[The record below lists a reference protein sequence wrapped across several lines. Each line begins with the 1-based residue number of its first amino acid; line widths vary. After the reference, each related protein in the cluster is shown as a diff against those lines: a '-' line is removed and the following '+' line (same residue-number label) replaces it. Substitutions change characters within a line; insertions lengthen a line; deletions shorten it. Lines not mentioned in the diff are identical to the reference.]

1 MRGRVGPGGVRARSA
16 AAPSIRLRSLN
27 LEAIAPLVA
36 ASMFGLVSGFNDGG
50 NLMASFTSGRVIT
63 PRVAAFLL
71 LVSLAGPLAIG
82 TAVAQTV
89 GTNVID
95 LRAQGE
101 LSYVLITLSPLCVV
115 LTSLLFGIPTSMT
128 LALVGAMLG
137 WVLVGGGQSV
147 IHWTGVARVL
157 LGMPISV
164 LGGGLLALT
173 LYRTIRRFMGN
184 RPHAELL
191 GLARFQFLTA
201 AIQAFAY
208 GANDMEKTVG
218 LIAVGMSFPSHGQP
232 VAFSGAAPIIGA
244 FGFFF
249 VGALIGGSRVAGR
262 VGLGVL
268 KVRPM
273 QALSQQLASGT
284 VVAALAI
291 AGAPVSMTQ
300 TIDGG
305 LVGVGA
311 ALRASSVRWGIVR
324 EMLGSWLLTLPLAL
338 AFAAAL
344 HLAVRVV
351 GLAP

>member
-1 MRGRVGPGGVRARSA
+1 VGA
-16 AAPSIRLRSLN
+16 L
-27 LEAIAPLVA
+27 
-36 ASMFGLVSGFNDGG
+36 
-50 NLMASFTSGRVIT
+50 
-63 PRVAAFLL
+63 LL
-71 LVSLAGPLAIG
+71 LVSLVGPLALG

-115 LTSLLFGIPTSMT
+115 LLSLSFGIPTSMT

-137 WVLVGGGQSV
+137 WVLVAGGQGV
-147 IHWTGVARVL
+147 IHWAGVARIL
-157 LGMPISV
+157 IGMPISV
-164 LGGGLLALT
+164 LGGGVLALV
-173 LYRTIRRFMGN
+173 LYRTTRRLLGT
-184 RPHAELL
+184 RPHASLL
-191 GLARFQFLTA
+191 GLARFQFVTA

-218 LIAVGMSFPSHGQP
+218 LIAVGMSFPNHGQA
-232 VAFSGAAPIIGA
+232 VVFSGAAPIIAA
-244 FGFFF
+244 FGFFYA
-249 VGALIGGSRVAGR
+249 GALIGGSRVAGR

-273 QALSQQLASGT
+273 QALSQQLASGS
-284 VVAALAI
+284 VVALLAV

-324 EMLGSWLLTLPLAL
+324 EMLGSWVLTLPLAL
-338 AFAAAL
+338 ILAAAL
-344 HLAVRVV
+344 HVAVRAA

>member
-1 MRGRVGPGGVRARSA
+1 
-16 AAPSIRLRSLN
+16 LN

-63 PRVAAFLL
+63 PRVAALLL
-71 LVSLAGPLAIG
+71 LVSVAGPLVLG

-95 LRAQGE
+95 LGAQGE
-101 LSYVLITLSPLCVV
+101 LSFVLITLSPLIVV
-115 LTSLLFGIPTSMT
+115 LLSLSFGIPTSMT

-137 WVLVGGGQSV
+137 WVFVGGHQDT
-147 IHWTGVARVL
+147 IHWSGVARVL

-164 LGGGLLALT
+164 LSGALLALV
-173 LYRTIRRFMGN
+173 LYRAARRLLGT
-184 RPHAELL
+184 RPHASLL
-191 GLARFQFLTA
+191 SLAKFQYVTA
-201 AIQAFAY
+201 TIQAFAY

-218 LIAVGMSFPSHGQP
+218 LIAVGMSFPNHGQA
-232 VAFSGAAPIIGA
+232 VAFSSVTPIIGA
-244 FGFFF
+244 FIFFY
-249 VGALIGGSRVAGR
+249 VGSLIGGSRVAGR

-273 QALSQQLASGT
+273 QALSQQLASGS
-284 VVAALAI
+284 VVAVLAV

-338 AFAAAL
+338 IVAAAL
-344 HLAVRVV
+344 HLAVRAA
-351 GLAP
+351 GMAP

>member
-1 MRGRVGPGGVRARSA
+1 M
-16 AAPSIRLRSLN
+16 
-27 LEAIAPLVA
+27 VA
-36 ASMFGLVSGFNDGG
+36 ASLFGLVSGFNDGG
-50 NLMASFTSGRVIT
+50 NLMASFTSGRVIA
-63 PRVAAFLL
+63 PRVAALLL
-71 LVSLAGPLAIG
+71 LVSLAGPLVLG

-115 LTSLLFGIPTSMT
+115 LLSLSFGIPTSMT

-137 WVLVGGGQSV
+137 WVLVAGGQGV
-147 IHWTGVARVL
+147 IHWAGVARIL
-157 LGMPISV
+157 IGMPLSV
-164 LGGGLLALT
+164 LGGALLALIV
-173 LYRTIRRFMGN
+173 YRTIRRFLGT
-184 RPHAELL
+184 RPHASLL
-191 GLARFQFLTA
+191 GLARLQFVTA

-218 LIAVGMSFPSHGQP
+218 LIAVGMSFPNHSQA
-232 VAFSGAAPIIGA
+232 VAFSNAAPIIGA
-244 FGFFF
+244 FVFFY

-273 QALSQQLASGT
+273 QALSQQLASGS

-338 AFAAAL
+338 VLAAGL
-344 HLAVRVV
+344 HLAVRVM

>member
-1 MRGRVGPGGVRARSA
+1 
-16 AAPSIRLRSLN
+16 LN
-27 LEAIAPLVA
+27 PEAIAPLVA

-50 NLMASFTSGRVIT
+50 NLLASFTSGRVIT
-63 PRVAAFLL
+63 PRVAALLL
-71 LVSLAGPLAIG
+71 LVSLAGPLVLG

-115 LTSLLFGIPTSMT
+115 LLSLSFGIPTSMT

-137 WVLVGGGQSV
+137 WVLVAGGQGGI
-147 IHWTGVARVL
+147 IHWAGVARILV
-157 LGMPISV
+157 GMPISV
-164 LGGGLLALT
+164 LGGGMLALV
-173 LYRTIRRFMGN
+173 LYRTTRRLLGT
-184 RPHAELL
+184 RPHASLL
-191 GLARFQFLTA
+191 GLARFQFVTA
-201 AIQAFAY
+201 AVQAFAY

-218 LIAVGMSFPSHGQP
+218 LIAVGMSFPNHGQA
-232 VAFSGAAPIIGA
+232 VVFSGAAPIIGA
-244 FGFFF
+244 FGFFY

-273 QALSQQLASGT
+273 QALSQQLASGS
-284 VVAALAI
+284 VVAALAL

-324 EMLGSWLLTLPLAL
+324 EMLGSWVLTLPLAL
-338 AFAAAL
+338 VVAAGL
-344 HLAVRVV
+344 HLAVRVM

>member
-1 MRGRVGPGGVRARSA
+1 
-16 AAPSIRLRSLN
+16 LN

-50 NLMASFTSGRVIT
+50 NLMASFTSGRVIS
-63 PRVAAFLL
+63 PRAAALLL
-71 LVSLAGPLAIG
+71 LVCLIGPLALG

-101 LSYVLITLSPLCVV
+101 LGYVLITVAPLCVV
-115 LTSLLFGIPTSMT
+115 LVSLWFGIPTSMT

-137 WVLVGGGQSV
+137 WVLIGGGQDTV
-147 IHWTGVARVL
+147 HWSGVARIL
-157 LGMPISV
+157 IGMPISV
-164 LGGGLLALT
+164 LGGGLLALIV
-173 LYRTIRRFMGN
+173 YGAIRRLFGT
-184 RPHAELL
+184 RSHASLL
-191 GLARFQFLTA
+191 ELARLQFVTA
-201 AIQAFAY
+201 AVQAFAY

-218 LIAVGMSFPSHGQP
+218 LIAVALSVSNHGEA
-232 VAFSGAAPIIGA
+232 VAFSSAAPIIGA
-244 FGFFF
+244 FVCFY
-249 VGALIGGSRVAGR
+249 VGAITGGSRVAGR

-268 KVRPM
+268 KVRPT

-284 VVAALAI
+284 VVATLAI

-324 EMLGSWLLTLPLAL
+324 QMLGSWLLTLPMAL
-338 AFAAAL
+338 VVAAAL
-344 HLAVRVV
+344 HLAVRFA
-351 GLAP
+351 GIAP

>member
-1 MRGRVGPGGVRARSA
+1 VAGLAGPTPWS
-16 AAPSIRLRSLN
+16 SKLRSLN

-36 ASMFGLVSGFNDGG
+36 ASLFGLVSGFNDGG
-50 NLMASFTSGRVIT
+50 NLMASFTSGRVIS
-63 PRVAAFLL
+63 PRVAALL
-71 LVSLAGPLAIG
+71 LVFSLAGPLALG

-115 LTSLLFGIPTSMT
+115 LISLLFGIPTSMT

-137 WVLVGGGQSV
+137 WVLAAGGQSV
-147 IHWTGVARVL
+147 IHWAGVARILV
-157 LGMPISV
+157 GMPISV
-164 LGGGLLALT
+164 FGGGLLALVV
-173 LYRTIRRFMGN
+173 YRAVRRFLGA
-184 RPHAELL
+184 RPHASLL
-191 GLARFQFLTA
+191 SLARFQFVTA

-218 LIAVGMSFPSHGQP
+218 LIAVGMSYPNHGQA
-232 VAFSGAAPIIGA
+232 VVFAGAAPIIGA

-249 VGALIGGSRVAGR
+249 VGAVIGGSRVAGR

-268 KVRPM
+268 RVRPM

-284 VVAALAI
+284 VVAALAV

-300 TIDGG
+300 TIDGA

-338 AFAAAL
+338 VFAAVL
-344 HLAVRVV
+344 HLAVRVT

>member
-1 MRGRVGPGGVRARSA
+1 
-16 AAPSIRLRSLN
+16 LN
-27 LEAIAPLVA
+27 LEAIAPLIA
-36 ASMFGLVSGFNDGG
+36 AAMFGLVSGFNDGG
-50 NLMASFTSGRVIT
+50 NLMASFTSGRVIS
-63 PRVAAFLL
+63 PRAGSLL
-71 LVSLAGPLAIG
+71 LLLSLAGPLVLG

-89 GTNVID
+89 GASVID
-95 LRAQGE
+95 LRGQGE

-115 LTSLLFGIPTSMT
+115 MLSLSFGIPTSMT
-128 LALVGAMLG
+128 LALVGAMIG
-137 WVLVGGGQSV
+137 WVLVSGGQGS
-147 IHWTGVARVL
+147 ISWSGVARIL

-164 LGGGLLALT
+164 LGGGLLALIV
-173 LYRTIRRFMGN
+173 YRTVRRFLGR
-184 RPHAELL
+184 RPHAALL
-191 GLARFQFLTA
+191 GLARFQFVSA
-201 AIQAFAY
+201 SIQAFAY
-208 GANDMEKTVG
+208 GANDMAKTVG
-218 LIAVGMSFPSHGQP
+218 LIAVGLSFSNEGHA
-232 VAFSGAAPIIGA
+232 VAFASAAPIIGA
-244 FGFFF
+244 FASFY

-273 QALSQQLASGT
+273 QALSQQLASGA
-284 VVAALAI
+284 VVGALAV

-338 AFAAAL
+338 LLAGAL
-344 HLAVRVV
+344 HIAVRAL

>member
-1 MRGRVGPGGVRARSA
+1 
-16 AAPSIRLRSLN
+16 
-27 LEAIAPLVA
+27 
-36 ASMFGLVSGFNDGG
+36 MFGLVSGFNDGG

-63 PRVAAFLL
+63 PRVAALLL
-71 LVSLAGPLAIG
+71 LVGLAGPLVLG

-95 LRAQGE
+95 LRSQGE

-115 LTSLLFGIPTSMT
+115 LLSLSFGIPTSMT

-137 WVLVGGGQSV
+137 WVLVAGGQGT
-147 IHWTGVARVL
+147 IHWAGVARILV
-157 LGMPISV
+157 GMPISV
-164 LGGGLLALT
+164 LGGGVLALV
-173 LYRTIRRFMGN
+173 LYRTTRRLLGT
-184 RPHAELL
+184 RPHASLL
-191 GLARFQFLTA
+191 GLARFQFVTA

-208 GANDMEKTVG
+208 GANDMEKTLG
-218 LIAVGMSFPSHGQP
+218 LIAVGMSFPNHGQG
-232 VAFSGAAPIIGA
+232 VVFSGAAPIIGA
-244 FGFFF
+244 FGSFYA
-249 VGALIGGSRVAGR
+249 GALIGGSRVAGR

-273 QALSQQLASGT
+273 QALSQQLASGS
-284 VVAALAI
+284 VVAALAL

-324 EMLGSWLLTLPLAL
+324 EMLGSWVLTLPLAL
-338 AFAAAL
+338 MVAAGL
-344 HLAVRVV
+344 HLAVRVM

>member
-1 MRGRVGPGGVRARSA
+1 
-16 AAPSIRLRSLN
+16 LN
-27 LEAIAPLVA
+27 PEAVAPLVA

-50 NLMASFTSGRVIT
+50 NLIASFTSGRVIS
-63 PRVAAFLL
+63 PRVAALVLL
-71 LVSLAGPLAIG
+71 LCLAGPLALG

-95 LRAQGE
+95 LGAQGE
-101 LSYVLITLSPLCVV
+101 LSFVLITLSSLCVV
-115 LTSLLFGIPTSMT
+115 LLSLSFGIPTSMT

-137 WVLVGGGQSV
+137 WVLVAAEHSI
-147 IHWTGVARVL
+147 IHWAGVARILV
-157 LGMPISV
+157 GMPVSV
-164 LGGGLLALT
+164 LGGGLLALVV
-173 LYRTIRRFMGN
+173 YRTIRRFLGT
-184 RPHAELL
+184 RPHASLL
-191 GLARFQFLTA
+191 GLARFQLVTA
-201 AIQAFAY
+201 SIQAFAY

-218 LIAVGMSFPSHGQP
+218 LIAVAMSFPNHGQA
-232 VAFSGAAPIIGA
+232 VAFAGTAPIIGA
-244 FGFFF
+244 FGSFY

-273 QALSQQLASGT
+273 QALAQQLASGS
-284 VVAALAI
+284 VVAVLAV

-338 AFAAAL
+338 VVAAVL
-344 HLAVRVV
+344 HAAVRLL